1 MISLSLSQFPPNYGI
16 FPYFLITDGYNQFV
30 QFPIQ
35 FLVEDNGEEHALSL
49 SPARQFRKMR
59 IDLKK
64 ELSGT
69 KDGGLRDQDRVIYIG
84 DVPFEVMRL
93 SKPKRIAA
101 LAEDMIEVGKVKLKE
116 LRQERDYKHWLCLVL
131 SEHNCYF
138 IDDDEVKHSC
148 YVPMGG
154 ELLSMGLKLIAAN
167 RKHYRDKLVNFV
179 CQYT

>member
-1 MISLSLSQFPPNYGI
+1 MISLSQFPPNYGI

-69 KDGGLRDQDRVIYIG
+69 KDEGLRDQDRVICIQ
-84 DVPFEVMRL
+84 DVPYEVMRL
-93 SKPKRIAA
+93 SKHERIAA
-101 LAEDMIEVGKVKLKE
+101 LVEEMIEAGKIQLKQ
-116 LRQERDYKHWLCLVL
+116 LRQERDY
-131 SEHNCYF
+131 
-138 IDDDEVKHSC
+138 
-148 YVPMGG
+148 
-154 ELLSMGLKLIAAN
+154 
-167 RKHYRDKLVNFV
+167 
-179 CQYT
+179 

>member
-16 FPYFLITDGYNQFV
+16 FPYFLITDGYNEFV

-69 KDGGLRDQDRVIYIG
+69 KDEGLRDQDRVICIQ
-84 DVPFEVMRL
+84 DVPYEVMRL
-93 SKPKRIAA
+93 SKHERIAA
-101 LAEDMIEVGKVKLKE
+101 LVEEMIEAGKIQLKQ

-131 SEHNCYF
+131 SGSTCYF
-138 IDDDEVKHSC
+138 IDDDEVKHSY

-154 ELLSMGLKLIAAN
+154 ELLSMGLKLVAVN
-167 RKHYRDKLVNFV
+167 RKHYKDN
-179 CQYT
+179 